1 MNATKMYLFFASED
15 EYLQMLEVLNEKQQ
29 VFHLEILKYERQRL
43 SGCSQTR
50 LFPFLTGSAGTR
62 KSVLIKC
69 LYQTLIRLFRNHS
82 DTVTS
87 PTVCLAAYTALA
99 AKNIVGTTLHSLL
112 GLSFNTDVAR
122 GRCISASTLSTYR
135 VKLRQVRVLMI
146 DEISFVGA
154 RLFNCIDE
162 LLRLIM
168 DVDNFFGGITV
179 ICIGDL
185 LQLEPVQ
192 DSCIFE
198 VPKGQYTAVTETPW
212 RNFCLFELDKVM
224 RQSEKS

>member
-1 MNATKMYLFFASED
+1 
-15 EYLQMLEVLNEKQQ
+15 MLEVLNEKQQ
-29 VFHLEILKYERQRL
+29 IFHLEILKYERQRL

-50 LFPFLTGSAGTR
+50 LFPFLSGSAGTG

-69 LYQTLIRLFRNHS
+69 LYQALIRLFRNHS

-99 AKNIVGTTLHSLL
+99 AKTIGGTTLHSLL
-112 GLSFNTDVAR
+112 GLSFNTDVDR

-146 DEISFVGA
+146 DEISFVRA

-162 LLRLIM
+162 RLRLIM
-168 DVDNFFGGITV
+168 DVDDFFGGITV

-212 RNFCLFELDKVM
+212 SNFSFLNWTKLCVKV
-224 RQSEKS
+224 RSRGVSC